1 MRFRVVFAP
10 EAETQLL
17 ELYRYI
23 ALAASP
29 EVALRYTDAV
39 VAYCEGL
46 EISPHRGTR
55 RDDIRPG
62 LRLTNYKG
70 RCVIAFAVAVDL
82 ISFSACSTVARITRA
97 CCRLM
102 PTSRAATHRMQFLG
116 AIS

>member
-10 EAETQLL
+10 EAEAQLL

-29 EVALRYTDAV
+29 DIALRYTDAV

-46 EISPHRGTR
+46 ETSPHRGAR

-62 LRLTNYKG
+62 LRMTNYKG
-70 RCVIAFAVAVDL
+70 RCVIAFAVSADL
-82 ISFSACSTVARITRA
+82 VSIVGVFYGGQDYESLLQAD
-97 CCRLM
+97 
-102 PTSRAATHRMQFLG
+102 AAE
-116 AIS
+116 

>member
-10 EAETQLL
+10 EAKTQLL

-23 ALAASP
+23 ALAASS
-29 EVALRYTDAV
+29 EVALRYADAV

-82 ISFSACSTVARITRA
+82 VSI
-97 CCRLM
+97 
-102 PTSRAATHRMQFLG
+102 LG
-116 AIS
+116 VFYGGQDYESLFQADADQ

>member
-10 EAETQLL
+10 EAEAQLL

-29 EVALRYTDAV
+29 EIALRYTDAI

-46 EISPHRGTR
+46 ETSPHRGTR

-70 RCVIAFAVAVDL
+70 RCVIAFAVAADL
-82 ISFSACSTVARITRA
+82 VSI
-97 CCRLM
+97 
-102 PTSRAATHRMQFLG
+102 LG
-116 AIS
+116 VFYGGQDYESLLQADADE